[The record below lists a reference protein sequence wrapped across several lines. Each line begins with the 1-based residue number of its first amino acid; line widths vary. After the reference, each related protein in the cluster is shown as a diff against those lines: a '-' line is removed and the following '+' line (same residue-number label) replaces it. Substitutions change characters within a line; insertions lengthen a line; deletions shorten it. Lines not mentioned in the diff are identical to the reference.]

1 MAFAQLT
8 LLEYLTP
15 LYPPTLSVRQVS
27 EITSETEQTIRNA
40 ISQHRYPIPSF
51 KIGSK
56 RVFTLI
62 EVAAYLDGLR
72 AADPSHPA
80 NLRPQRGRPT
90 KVQQQAKLLAGT
102 SVGRRKD
109 TTPTLGRPA

>member
-8 LLEYLTP
+8 FLEYLTP

-40 ISQHRYPIPSF
+40 ISLGRYPIPSF

-56 RVFTLI
+56 RVFCLL
-62 EVAAYLDGLR
+62 EVAGYLEALR
-72 AADPSHPA
+72 TADPSHPA
-80 NLRPQRGRPT
+80 NRRPKRGRPT
-90 KVQQQAKLLAGT
+90 KAEQLA
-102 SVGRRKD
+102 RRRALAHVPA
-109 TTPTLGRPA
+109 TTGGDAR

>member
-8 LLEYLTP
+8 FLEYLTP

-40 ISQHRYPIPSF
+40 ISLGRYPIPSF

-56 RVFTLI
+56 RVFSLL
-62 EVAAYLDGLR
+62 EVAGYLEALR
-72 AADPSHPA
+72 TADPSHPV
-80 NLRPQRGRPT
+80 NRRPKRGRPT
-90 KVQQQAKLLAGT
+90 KTEQLA
-102 SVGRRKD
+102 RRRALAHVPA
-109 TTPTLGRPA
+109 PTGGDAR

>member
-8 LLEYLTP
+8 FLEYLTP

-40 ISQHRYPIPSF
+40 ISLGRYPIPSF

-56 RVFTLI
+56 RVFRLLD
-62 EVAAYLDGLR
+62 VATYIDGLC

-80 NLRPQRGRPT
+80 NRRPKRGRPT
-90 KVQQQAKLLAGT
+90 KVQQQVRLLASMPIAGKENGL
-102 SVGRRKD
+102 V
-109 TTPTLGRPA
+109 AF